1 MVARRGG
8 WVQRRRSQDLWFV
21 EVPCATGA
29 WCGRPPAVSMRS
41 AASAMISDGAS
52 SERRELCL
60 VGRPNLGNRNACF
73 ARADIRG
80 AIVAAWHVAEVGRPP
95 PAYRNGCSTTS
106 DVCGSMPN
114 GHRALR
120 EHFRRAVDN
129 WENGYICGGPRG
141 VVCSSNSARVIVW
154 SSAERFIYSTDQ
166 ARGERRCR
174 C

>member
-1 MVARRGG
+1 LVASRGG
-8 WVQRRRSQDLWFV
+8 WVQRRRPQDLWFV

-29 WCGRPPAVSMRS
+29 CCGRPPAVSMRS

-80 AIVAAWHVAEVGRPP
+80 AIVAWHVAEVGRPP

-120 EHFRRAVDN
+120 EPVHRKPDPCIPLLGEMVLRP
-129 WENGYICGGPRG
+129 GCGAALQHGFAK
-141 VVCSSNSARVIVW
+141 ARIK
-154 SSAERFIYSTDQ
+154 
-166 ARGERRCR
+166 
-174 C
+174 